1 MILLMIILL
10 SLSVIYYTRLLYR
23 KNMRAAAISVA
34 ILYFYLILWIYAIF
48 VIDIADLG
56 FSDAETRISLLHGS
70 EIYHSFVEVT
80 AKMSIIPLPLL
91 HTIVGV
97 AGMILLSSI
106 AVALHG
112 ILDISHEI
120 IKSVKKYRIHHH
132 VSIKQR
138 CRADDFNLKTIPLL
152 RMYCRA
158 NC

>member
-138 CRADDFNLKTIPLL
+138 CKADDSNLKTIPLL